1 MNIAKCTRRGIR
13 RESRAGRCGLAL
25 AFGFLGMSCLPT
37 AWAQT
42 LDKLDYTVRPGDR
55 VLLELGFSD
64 EVAAPRHFTIDDPAR
79 IALDFPGV
87 AVNLAEKSQPIGVGK
102 IDGVTA
108 LEAAG
113 RARVVI
119 NLVRMVPYDIRVEGK
134 TVLISLNE
142 DQGIARARAAEAA
155 RVELA
160 DVEQGYRITN
170 VDFHRGSKGE
180 GLVQMSFSDAAVDMS
195 IDRSGKEL
203 TVSFRGVELPAEWDR
218 RMEVM
223 DFATPVNEIDV
234 FSDADGTQMKIVMRD
249 FAYDYLA
256 YQTDND
262 LTIEVKPLSEKE
274 QEALKADRFAYV
286 GEKLS
291 LNFQEI
297 EVRAVLQLL
306 ADFTGFNLIATDTVA
321 GNVTLRLK
329 NVPWDQAMDIIL
341 KSRGLGMRQ
350 EGNVIIVAPQEEL
363 SARERAQL
371 ESAQA
376 LEELEA
382 LQTEYISINYARAT
396 DMAELI
402 RGDAYNLL
410 SDRGSTTVDQR
421 TNTLIVQD
429 ISATIAAVKEMV
441 ARLDVPVKQVL
452 IETRIVTAQ
461 REFIENLG
469 VRFGYSRTKSD
480 SDGRF
485 VQLGGRNR
493 GDVAAGGDETN
504 CPGFCGDGNSPGYIT
519 ALPIAEATAG
529 RFGLAI
535 GKMGSWLLNLEL
547 QASIADNKTEEIAS
561 PKVITVN
568 QGEAVVER
576 GVDIPYQE
584 ASASG
589 ATATAF
595 RKAVLSLRVTPQIT
609 PDERVL
615 LDLHVNQ
622 DSQSESAQAGDIP
635 IIDTNELSTSVLVED
650 GETVVLGGVFSDN
663 KVDNTNRIP
672 FFGDLPYV
680 GFLFRDRRQSN
691 TRRELLIFVTPKIL
705 GEEI

>member
-1 MNIAKCTRRGIR
+1 MNIAKCTRRGVR